1 MDTTKLLAE
10 LNALASRLSQLRND
24 ISMQRYEVEATTA
37 RCNEIATQLQATIT
51 SVAPTHVLCAWH
63 YNAYTGAWHAL
74 ACSAPPRKGN
84 KPPAQGELCSSCT
97 LPIHITLT

>member
-51 SVAPTHVLCAWH
+51 SVAP
-63 YNAYTGAWHAL
+63 
-74 ACSAPPRKGN
+74 PRKGN